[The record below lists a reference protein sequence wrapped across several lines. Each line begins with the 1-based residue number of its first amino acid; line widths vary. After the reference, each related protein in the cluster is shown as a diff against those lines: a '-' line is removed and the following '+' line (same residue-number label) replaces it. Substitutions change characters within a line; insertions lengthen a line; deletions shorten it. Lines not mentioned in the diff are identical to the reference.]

1 MTRRKVTASNILINW
16 SVMVKIVIFYSLSYT
31 YITMLYIFDTIKIN
45 VEGNAARKFISDSD
59 YKYLKIMRRNC
70 FSLDSKV
77 VILKLF
83 FVFDI

>member
-31 YITMLYIFDTIKIN
+31 YIAMLYIFDTIKIN
-45 VEGNAARKFISDSD
+45 VEGNAARKFISDSH

-77 VILKLF
+77 AILKLF
-83 FVFDI
+83 FVFDV